1 MNFSLPKLD
10 CSRKGHWLFTELLS
24 SKNYRN
30 ENEPLNLYLK
40 YAKITNLHVLK
51 NMFYVNS
58 YLEFKWRDL

>member
-1 MNFSLPKLD
+1 MNFSFPKLG
-10 CSRKGHWLFTELLS
+10 CSRQRHWLVTELLV
-24 SKNYRN
+24 SKSYRN

-51 NMFYVNS
+51 NMFYVNF